1 MKRKF
6 KILSAFSLLF
16 IMLTLVGCGNNTSN
30 NDAGNNDT
38 TNNATNNA
46 NNNADN
52 KKTPPTNQEYY
63 DYLKIIVP
71 IPSVVKISKSN
82 ECSFLPSII

>member
-1 MKRKF
+1 MKSKF
-6 KILSAFSLLF
+6 KILSVFSLLF

-46 NNNADN
+46 NNKEAGSHLGHVMKVVN
-52 KKTPPTNQEYY
+52 KELPEW
-63 DYLKIIVP
+63 II
-71 IPSVVKISKSN
+71 KAKKKY
-82 ECSFLPSII
+82 F